1 MYDFTAE
8 DLIDQGEI
16 GHGNYGTVNKM
27 YHERSGTLMAVKVRP
42 SCIEIRSR
50 EMCTV
55 LCGCGWSTVNT
66 VHAAVVAETITL
78 GIQYIQSFKRLCIYE
93 PIIIIIIIEIVYV
106 KYIKVAISVIAAS
119 GIAAAT
125 QCTCW

>member
-1 MYDFTAE
+1 MYSVMWLWLE
-8 DLIDQGEI
+8 YSE
-16 GHGNYGTVNKM
+16 YGACCSCGRD
-27 YHERSGTLMAVKVRP
+27 YHK
-42 SCIEIRSR
+42 
-50 EMCTV
+50 
-55 LCGCGWSTVNT
+55 
-66 VHAAVVAETITL
+66 